1 MNFNVVPSQ
10 QYKNMKQLFYY
21 LHLFEYLLSIVNKL
35 LIAVK
40 CINEWFYYKISTFLR
55 DTDNQTTNFHNSRE
69 E

>member
-10 QYKNMKQLFYY
+10 QYNNTKQLFYY

-40 CINEWFYYKISTFLR
+40 CNNEWFYYKISTLVR
-55 DTDNQTTNFHNSRE
+55 DTDNQTAFSLHLRE